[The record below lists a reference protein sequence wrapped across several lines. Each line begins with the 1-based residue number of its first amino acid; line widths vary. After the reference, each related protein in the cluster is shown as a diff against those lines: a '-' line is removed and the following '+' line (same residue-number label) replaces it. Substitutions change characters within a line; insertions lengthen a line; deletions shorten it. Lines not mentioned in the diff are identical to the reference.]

1 MSDDR
6 TVNADRPQ
14 LSIWVRERDG
24 GAPDTTPATIRYEA
38 IASLDDG
45 DRTVIDIVEWT
56 PDDDVLGAAGG
67 LDPLT
72 MTPARAEAVGR
83 RLFDLVFTAH
93 IRDLYRP
100 DVDQRLR
107 LFVEPPPLRDLPWE
121 LLHDGT
127 RFVTTVV
134 PTSRGVKSANP
145 AHPISI
151 EGPLRVLVVDAQ
163 PAGSERLDSTFE
175 ANAIADALAQIDDTD
190 VAVTVRHHVTVTDLI
205 DLFREARTDPEQAP
219 FHVLHVIGHGR
230 ERDGTIELLFEDD
243 VEVPAGQRPPA
254 VPLDARALTRI
265 ALGPDGADD
274 DVRLIFLNACR
285 SAEFARDG
293 QGDSYAAELVEA
305 GIPAVIGMTSDVLDE
320 FALALATDFYRA
332 LGDGLPIDE
341 CLAQGRLTARSI
353 NPDYVAEIGLPVLYM
368 RTDDGVLF
376 HRVAAARPI
385 VPPPQPWWRR
395 AATWAGATI
404 AGTLLSALVFPVGGG
419 LHDWTCGWA
428 PSALTWGCPEQET
441 MSATTFNVAFA
452 GFDAADPDDRAVAES
467 LATRLASDVTAD
479 IEAFGFTEVWGP
491 DRVGV
496 VRGATATTRERAAG
510 ELADLINADIIVYG
524 RVEPDGR
531 RNVALVPELYVN
543 DNRAEFASA
552 NAGEFT
558 GRYRMG
564 REASI
569 DPNNLVSANDDFAD
583 LMRARTQALTE
594 FVGGLAEYSNRPPD
608 YAGALERFEA
618 AEEIEAWR
626 RDEGRE
632 IVHLLMGNT
641 LGRLAGQAEA
651 DSPERAADLE
661 AAADAYEKSLE
672 IAPDYARAHL
682 GLAEVVFARAGG
694 LACGRE
700 VDTAGLAASDA
711 DYVAA
716 LDAPDVP
723 DHADVDLRVDFGRAR
738 IAVCQRIAG
747 TPMSVDPAPRLER
760 VVAAYDAGNERV
772 ELLAAEATVMLAV
785 IDGLD
790 REHLAA
796 GRGFLDAADRFD
808 ELRRD
813 DRLGAAL
820 WLAARSFEQAD
831 DRCDDAIDT
840 YRRLR
845 ELVVSIGPE
854 PGFAIPPVA
863 DIDAAID
870 GLTCS

>member
-1 MSDDR
+1 MS
-6 TVNADRPQ
+6 TSRPQ
-14 LSIWVRERDG
+14 LSVWVRERDT
-24 GAPDTTPATIRYEA
+24 GAHGATESMVRYET

-56 PDDDVLGAAGG
+56 GDDDVLSDGG
-67 LDPLT
+67 LDPLE
-72 MTPARAEAVGR
+72 MTPERAEAVGR
-83 RLFDLVFTAH
+83 RLFDLVFTTH
-93 IRDLYRP
+93 VRDLYRS

-107 LFVEPPPLRDLPWE
+107 LFVEPAPLRDLPWE
-121 LLHDGT
+121 LLHDGS

-175 ANAIADALAQIDDTD
+175 AAAIDAALAQIDDAD
-190 VAVTVRHHVTVTDLI
+190 VEVTVRRGVSVTDLI
-205 DLFREARTDPEQAP
+205 DLFREARNDPEQAP

-243 VEVPAGQRPPA
+243 VEVPAGERPPP

-265 ALGPDGADD
+265 VLGPDGADD

-285 SAEFARDG
+285 SADFAQDG
-293 QGDSYAAELVEA
+293 QGDSFAAELVEA

-341 CLAQGRLTARSI
+341 CLAQGRLTAQAI

-376 HRVAAARPI
+376 HRVAAVEPI
-385 VPPPQPWWRR
+385 VPPSQPWWRR
-395 AATWAGATI
+395 AATWVAATV

-419 LHDWTCGWA
+419 LHDWSCGWV

-467 LATRLASDVTAD
+467 LAKRLASDVTAD

-496 VRGATATTRERAAG
+496 VGGATATERERAAG
-510 ELADLINADIIVYG
+510 ELADLINADLVVYG

-564 REASI
+564 EEASI
-569 DPNNLVSANDDFAD
+569 DPNNLVSANDDFAN
-583 LMRARTQALTE
+583 LMRSRTQALTE

-608 YAGALERFEA
+608 YAGALERFER
-618 AEEIEAWR
+618 AEAIEEWQ

-641 LGRLAGQAEA
+641 YGRLAGQAEA
-651 DSPERAADLE
+651 GSPERRARLD
-661 AAADAYEKSLE
+661 AAAAAYEASLA

-694 LACGRE
+694 LACNRD
-700 VDTAGLAASDA
+700 VDTTGLAASDA

-716 LDAPDVP
+716 LDAADVP

-738 IAVCQRIAG
+738 IAVCQRIVGAE
-747 TPMSVDPAPRLER
+747 PAVDPVPRLER
-760 VVAAYDAGNERV
+760 VVAAHDAGNDRI
-772 ELLAAEATVMLAV
+772 ELLAAESTVMLGV
-785 IDGLD
+785 VDGLD
-790 REHLAA
+790 RRHRDAA
-796 GRGFLDAADRFD
+796 DAFLHAADRFD
-808 ELRRD
+808 ELARD
-813 DRLGAAL
+813 DRLVASL

-831 DRCDDAIDT
+831 DRCDDALDA
-840 YRRLR
+840 YRRLHD
-845 ELVVSIGPE
+845 LVVSLGSD
-854 PGFAIPPVA
+854 PGFATPPLA
-863 DIDAAID
+863 DVDAAIEA
-870 GLTCS
+870 LPCS